1 MKVTQNLQVLY
12 CTPKAVTDKGSIA
25 GVRVCGWTPEKG
37 WMHRVLRMELTQKQE
52 LQFTG
57 KNPDQ
62 EGSCV

>member
-1 MKVTQNLQVLY
+1 MKVTQNLQMLY
-12 CTPKAVTDKGSIA
+12 RTPKAVTNKGSIA
-25 GVRVCGWTPEKG
+25 GVRFCEWMLEKG
-37 WMHRVLRMELTQKQE
+37 WMQRVLRMELTQKQE